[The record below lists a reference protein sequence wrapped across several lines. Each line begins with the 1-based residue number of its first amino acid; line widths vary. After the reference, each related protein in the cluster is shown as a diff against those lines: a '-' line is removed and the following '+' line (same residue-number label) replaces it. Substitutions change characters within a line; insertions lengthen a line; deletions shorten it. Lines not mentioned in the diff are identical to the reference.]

1 MLNEEITL
9 INEMKV
15 VTIAC
20 WSHKQLGFHKKIEY
34 DKSDERTGR
43 ATMKG
48 KKVIYL
54 GVGVVI
60 VIATALDIVFKGL
73 GYQLLQK
80 LL

>member
-1 MLNEEITL
+1 
-9 INEMKV
+9 
-15 VTIAC
+15 
-20 WSHKQLGFHKKIEY
+20 
-34 DKSDERTGR
+34 
-43 ATMKG
+43 MKG
-48 KKVIYL
+48 KKAIYL